1 MTLPAAH
8 CGFHKVLRPAAGG
21 TGADE
26 LCGCWCPDLDAW
38 RSGPSLRPIPM
49 GSPGRARE
57 PIPEQQ
63 SPQFHLLGQTA
74 ISLLILMTV
83 VALSSVLL
91 PRCWRLQAHALLPP
105 LLLALAALI
114 ASATL
119 SWVSYEHHYWI
130 LDRQWV
136 ASLGLMPVA
145 VVWYAA
151 ELGRIADK
159 LRPGSGVVLAAV
171 CLAGFLRNVAWVG
184 AGKGR
189 IAVA

>member
-1 MTLPAAH
+1 
-8 CGFHKVLRPAAGG
+8 
-21 TGADE
+21 
-26 LCGCWCPDLDAW
+26 
-38 RSGPSLRPIPM
+38 
-49 GSPGRARE
+49 
-57 PIPEQQ
+57 
-63 SPQFHLLGQTA
+63 
-74 ISLLILMTV
+74 MTV
-83 VALSSVLL
+83 VPLASVLL

-171 CLAGFLRNVAWVG
+171 CLAGFYATLHGLVPEKVALLWHDANRPMVDTRDC
-184 AGKGR
+184 AGPGSYRQRRMGSARQCEHRCRRPGLANICQVPDGR
-189 IAVA
+189 